1 MHRCM
6 TQGCSESGATWCGG
20 TLLCFEHAAIVELSC
35 EESLGL
41 GLAFS
46 DVKGHRFLP
55 GSGRGSCLVAVTRV
69 ARWWPWDLPKGAGV
83 ATTGAGG

>member
-41 GLAFS
+41 GLTFS
-46 DVKGHRFLP
+46 DEPPMAEWEREFAASSRQLAAPRF
-55 GSGRGSCLVAVTRV
+55 RRN
-69 ARWWPWDLPKGAGV
+69 
-83 ATTGAGG
+83 